1 MTRRRQGIVLIMAV
15 AALLLIGC
23 AGNPEESA
31 AQGAGPSEGSATAQ
45 GSGGG
50 SGEADPGSGA
60 NMVEVDVQGG
70 PDGPEYRNPE
80 LPGEF
85 LDQDPPRTAGQFSTD
100 FSRATVSFSEII
112 SGGPPK
118 DGIPSIDNPRFVDTD
133 AAKDWLSAD
142 ESVLVVSRNDETHI
156 YPVQILMFH
165 EIVNDVVGGVPVT
178 VTYCPLCNTG
188 AAFLRN
194 FDGRTMDFG
203 VSGMLRYS
211 NLIMYDRQ
219 TETWWQQATGKGIA
233 GRYAGGRLEILP
245 ILMLPWDEASSEYAD
260 AQVLSRETGFA
271 RSYGRNPYS
280 GYDRSSRPFL
290 YRGPEIDGQ
299 YDPMTRVVT
308 LNLNGDSAA
317 HPYPVLQE
325 ERVVNDRVGGTP
337 VVVIWQAGTASP
349 LDSSSVS
356 GGRDVGT
363 ANAFVARADGREL
376 SFELQDD
383 DVVDTQT
390 GSVWNANG
398 RAVSGELE
406 GSSLEPVPQIQHF
419 WFSWTAFRPGE

>member
-1 MTRRRQGIVLIMAV
+1 
-15 AALLLIGC
+15 
-23 AGNPEESA
+23 
-31 AQGAGPSEGSATAQ
+31 
-45 GSGGG
+45 
-50 SGEADPGSGA
+50 
-60 NMVEVDVQGG
+60 
-70 PDGPEYRNPE
+70 
-80 LPGEF
+80 
-85 LDQDPPRTAGQFSTD
+85 
-100 FSRATVSFSEII
+100 
-112 SGGPPK
+112 
-118 DGIPSIDNPRFVDTD
+118 
-133 AAKDWLSAD
+133 
-142 ESVLVVSRNDETHI
+142 
-156 YPVQILMFH
+156 
-165 EIVNDVVGGVPVT
+165 
-178 VTYCPLCNTG
+178 
-188 AAFLRN
+188 
-194 FDGRTMDFG
+194 
-203 VSGMLRYS
+203 
-211 NLIMYDRQ
+211 
-219 TETWWQQATGKGIA
+219 
-233 GRYAGGRLEILP
+233 
-245 ILMLPWDEASSEYAD
+245 MLPWDEASSEYAD